1 MDNKT
6 KGYGIKNP
14 LELMMNERIEP
25 FDLKKEE
32 VDYLQYTKDI
42 INYMCKDKDD
52 FEQNFNKFLD
62 FIYFNKDVRIL
73 YSEISNN
80 IYKIID
86 DRDLENININL
97 ERVKDQIIE
106 KKFKNYSNYK
116 CVEKIIIKIYDHFN
130 LAIYQLKKL
139 KNEDEDF
146 KKKVG
151 QVITPI
157 NKSNN
162 RKIDKKFNQIDSAI
176 KIEAGNLK
184 NEFIGLIGMF
194 TAMSFLVFGGLEFL
208 GGIFSKIDDVPI
220 LKLIMIGSVWSL
232 CISNLIYAFMFF
244 IESMII
250 YKEFKNKLKYLRKYP
265 MIIFSN
271 YILIFIFLFS
281 SWAYYCRKNNISN
294 IIFKLANNYSMI
306 YFILLVILLIGTF
319 NFIFKKLN
327 ISSNENMDNVNN

>member
-6 KGYGIKNP
+6 KGYELKNP
-14 LELMMNERIEP
+14 LDLMMKERIEP
-25 FDLKKEE
+25 FGSTKEE
-32 VDYLQYTKDI
+32 INYLQYTREI
-42 INYMCKDKDD
+42 ISFMCKEKND
-52 FEQNFNKFLD
+52 FEQNFNKFLK
-62 FIYFNKDVRIL
+62 FIDSNKEVRIL
-73 YSEISNN
+73 YSEISSN
-80 IYKIID
+80 IYKIINEC
-86 DRDLENININL
+86 DLENININL
-97 ERVKDQIIE
+97 ERIKDEIILN
-106 KKFKNYSNYK
+106 KFENYPDYK

-130 LAIYQLKKL
+130 LAIYQLEKL
-139 KNEDEDF
+139 RNEDENF

-162 RKIDKKFNQIDSAI
+162 KKIDKKFNQIDSAI
-176 KIEAGNLK
+176 KTEAGNLK

-220 LKLIMIGSVWSL
+220 LKLIMIGSIWSL

-250 YKEFKNKLKYLRKYP
+250 YKKSDEQFKYLRKYP

-281 SWAYYCRKNNISN
+281 SWAYYCRKNNINN
-294 IIFKLANNYSMI
+294 IIFKLANNYSLVYLI
-306 YFILLVILLIGTF
+306 ILVALLIGSLV
-319 NFIFKKLN
+319 FILIKRKDETKPN
-327 ISSNENMDNVNN
+327 